1 MSAPLTDEE
10 TDSYSQIIDGILA
23 AADLQTVT
31 RKKIRQGLEAA
42 IGQDLSDQKVRRY
55 RVLAVDNRT
64 RNLSPTNTSCPPIKQ
79 EAIKSLIEARFDAIS
94 SNAAAI
100 PTPPSA
106 SAQPSSDQEANG
118 DYGDDDETHN
128 ESIEVAIEPA
138 RKKVKR
144 ESSSEDADARLAAE
158 LQAQENRLSRGRVTR
173 GAATSKPK
181 SKASKPKPA
190 KKKSNKRVR
199 SDDDSD
205 AGDAEE
211 KPKRKAGGGFQKPFN
226 LSPAL
231 SELCY
236 ETQLSRP
243 QVVKKL
249 WDYIKGNGLQ
259 DPNDKRQI
267 ICDEKL
273 FAVFKADKINMFS
286 MNKSLG
292 SHLYPVEE

>member
-10 TDSYSQIIDGILA
+10 TDSYSRIIDGILA

-42 IGQDLSDQKVRRY
+42 IGKDLSDQK
-55 RVLAVDNRT
+55 
-64 RNLSPTNTSCPPIKQ
+64 
-79 EAIKSLIEARFDAIS
+79 EAIKSLIEARFDAAS
-94 SNAAAI
+94 SNTAAI
-100 PTPPSA
+100 PTPP

-118 DYGDDDETHN
+118 DYGYEDDTPADGE
-128 ESIEVAIEPA
+128 IEVATEPA

-181 SKASKPKPA
+181 SKAKPA
-190 KKKSNKRVR
+190 KKKSSKRAR
-199 SDDDSD
+199 SDDESD
-205 AGDAEE
+205 GGDGED

-231 SELCY
+231 SELCF

-249 WDYIKGNGLQ
+249 WDYIKGNALQ

-273 FAVFKADKINMFS
+273 FAVFKSDKINMFS

>member
-10 TDSYSQIIDGILA
+10 TDSYSRIIDGILA

-42 IGQDLSDQKVRRY
+42 IGKDLSDQK
-55 RVLAVDNRT
+55 
-64 RNLSPTNTSCPPIKQ
+64 

-100 PTPPSA
+100 PTPPSV
-106 SAQPSSDQEANG
+106 SGQPSSDQEANG
-118 DYGDDDETHN
+118 DYADEDDTPAHGE
-128 ESIEVAIEPA
+128 IEVATEPA

-181 SKASKPKPA
+181 AKAKAKAKTA
-190 KKKSNKRVR
+190 KKKSSKRAR
-199 SDDDSD
+199 SDDESD
-205 AGDAEE
+205 GEGGED

-249 WDYIKGNGLQ
+249 WDYIKGNSLQ

-273 FAVFKADKINMFS
+273 QAVFKSDKINMFS
-286 MNKSLG
+286 MNKALG